1 MKKKVA
7 AETRRRERPEAVKW
21 DREIQKEQTRRTK
34 VTAAET
40 KERERTEFL
49 KWNKE
54 IQTEEAG
61 REILRD
67 LNEEKGWRGSK
78 KIGQIRRRFRGK
90 FERVLR
96 KLPTFN
102 VVKTFSNH
110 NAKFTSY
117 FDTYKVYVC
126 YNLFISLLR
135 EVGNLYGINS
145 TVHYVFFFSCLVVLS
160 CLFCLEYC

>member
-1 MKKKVA
+1 MNLR
-7 AETRRRERPEAVKW
+7 TRKRERAEAVKW

-40 KERERTEFL
+40 KKRERTEFL

-54 IQTEEAG
+54 IQTEETR

-78 KIGQIRRRFRGK
+78 KIGQIRRRFRRK

-117 FDTYKVYVC
+117 FDTYKIYVYG
-126 YNLFISLLR
+126 R
-135 EVGNLYGINS
+135 
-145 TVHYVFFFSCLVVLS
+145 TDPVV
-160 CLFCLEYC
+160 